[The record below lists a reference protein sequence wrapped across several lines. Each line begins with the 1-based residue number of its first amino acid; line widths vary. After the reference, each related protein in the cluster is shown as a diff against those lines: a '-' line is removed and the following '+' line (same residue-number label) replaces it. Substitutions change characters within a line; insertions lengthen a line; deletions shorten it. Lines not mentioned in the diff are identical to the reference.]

1 VPRPRP
7 FSLLLAILLAAAFAP
22 AAAQDAD
29 GEISAPEDLDGFS
42 YLASRYYLYSPAGM
56 REIVTGDYASP
67 TDFPPIMAIVM
78 VTAFDSEDAARNAF
92 IPFSDFM
99 AGTVGESL
107 EAPSTPVAE
116 ATPEGT
122 TAETA
127 RVYRALDTS
136 EDYPIDTTTRTVL
149 DGPAIYLVIAM
160 SANETSEAHSLA
172 LMEFMRSRELADEEP
187 DFWPTGESTGGPF
200 DLFPT
205 EDDTDLLGGM
215 DIRNDHFRSV
225 GEP

>member
-1 VPRPRP
+1 MPRPRP
-7 FSLLLAILLAAAFAP
+7 SSLLLILLLATAFSP
-22 AAAQDAD
+22 AAAQDSAV
-29 GEISAPEDLDGFS
+29 EINAPEDLDGFS

-56 REIVTGDYASP
+56 REIVTGGEATP
-67 TDFPPIMAIVM
+67 AEFPPIMAIVM
-78 VTAFDSEDAARNAF
+78 VTAFDSEEAASDAF

-116 ATPEGT
+116 ATPDGT
-122 TAETA
+122 TAATS
-127 RVYRALDTS
+127 RVYRSIDTS

-149 DGPAIYLVIAM
+149 EGPVIYLVIAM
-160 SANETSEAHSLA
+160 SANETSDAHSLA
-172 LMEFMRSRELADEEP
+172 LMEFMRSRELGDEEP

-215 DIRNDHFRSV
+215 EIRNDHYRSAR
-225 GEP
+225 ER